1 MFRKIAMTG
10 LILTLLVGGVGR
22 AAQARN
28 TASLKGTITLSGA
41 FALYPMVQTWAEEF
55 RKIHPEVKFD
65 VTAGGAGKGITDA
78 LTAVVDVGMVSREIH
93 DVEIKQGAWF
103 VPVTKDAVVPVANA
117 ANPVWSEMGKRG
129 LKKQTFA
136 AIWIDESITTWEQA
150 LGRSG
155 NTSIT
160 VYTRSDSCGAAET
173 WALYLGKKQ
182 EDLAGVGVF
191 ADPGIAEAVRKDVRG
206 IGFNN
211 VNYAYD
217 ANTKRPVTGLRII
230 PIDLNGNGQIEPAEN
245 FYDTRDHLMKAIA
258 EGRYPSPPARDLY
271 FVTKGKPAKPILRA
285 FIQWVLTE
293 GQKYA
298 PAAGYIPLAQ
308 GKLKDSLAKLK

>member
-1 MFRKIAMTG
+1 MLRKIAVTG
-10 LILTLLVGGVGR
+10 SILVVLTLGVLWSAQPVKP
-22 AAQARN
+22 AALQ
-28 TASLKGTITLSGA
+28 GTISMSGA

-55 RKIHPEVKFD
+55 RKIHPAVKFD
-65 VTAGGAGKGITDA
+65 VTAGGAGKGITDT
-78 LTAVVDVGMVSREIH
+78 LSGVVDIGMVSREIH
-93 DVEIKQGAWF
+93 DSEIKQGAWF

-117 ANPVWSEMGKRG
+117 AGPFWAELARRG
-129 LKKQTFA
+129 LKRQAFA
-136 AIWIDESITTWEQA
+136 AIWIDESLTTWEA
-150 LGRSG
+150 AMGVSG
-155 NTSIT
+155 ATSIT

-191 ADPGIAEAVRKDVRG
+191 GDPGIAEAVRKDARG

-217 ANTKRPVTGLRII
+217 ANTKRPVAGLRII
-230 PIDLNGNGQIEPAEN
+230 PIDLNGDGKIDSSEN
-245 FYDTRDHLMKAIA
+245 FYDTRDSLMKAIA

-271 FVTKGKPAKPILRA
+271 LVTKGKPTSALLRG

-298 PAAGYIPLAQ
+298 PAAGYIPIAPN
-308 GKLKDSLAKLK
+308 KLQSSLAKLK